1 MIITSLELNNFGPFK
16 GKHHFSIKPI
26 TDKKPVVIIMGH
38 NGAGKTTFLEA
49 LQLGLYGAFSWGL
62 KNMSPRY
69 QSVIKQKYN
78 RKAQIENP
86 EGEFSVAVGFNWR
99 NGRSIDH
106 YTLERKWWIN
116 LEGKLYEEFIVN
128 KNDVELEDREAFE
141 FQEKLRSFLPPTL
154 IEFFLFDGERIDY
167 ILRNADFSTI
177 LRDGAINMFGLDIA
191 NRLQKDLKTVF
202 NKNQYSKSLTKDE
215 EKMHEINTQL
225 DDAQE
230 KYSIYSAEI
239 AKFEAQKDELVS
251 LREMLFNEF
260 KLNGGLLV
268 EEQRQLELQIKDLE
282 QIRTKANEKIKEAI
296 SDLLP
301 FQIVSSLFKEMVR
314 KVEEEKKSREQE
326 TAYKAIIKQGDSLLE
341 KWNKKVGIE
350 HGEICAKFFEYLI
363 KQLGKNKQEAYL
375 FDFSESDIRKI
386 QYTYE
391 RVKSTSLS
399 QYGLWFKQIE
409 ECTTTIQSIRKKLEI
424 SIRESS
430 LEETWSNI
438 QAIDSEILE
447 LNIKIKDS
455 QEKANIALQDIQRL
469 SNEKEKLA
477 SKISEIQKD
486 ESVVNLADKLTS
498 MMQEYQ
504 QKSLEKQAVLLATE
518 IKKQFCGLL
527 QKKDYI
533 SSVYIDTSNFNLTI
547 KGRNN
552 EIIPSYLL
560 SAGER
565 QLLLLAIIKAF
576 LIVSGRELPLVL
588 DTLMGRLDLKHRD
601 AIITRF
607 LMNTDLQTIVLATDS
622 EFSRE
627 EISEISGVVS
637 KVYQISYH
645 DETGVSEVVSEEGM
659 TV

>member
-16 GKHHFSIKPI
+16 DKHLFSIKPT

-69 QSVIKQKYN
+69 QSVIKQKFN
-78 RKAQIENP
+78 RKAHNDNP

-99 NGRSIDH
+99 SGKCIEH
-106 YTLERKWWIN
+106 YKLERKWWIN
-116 LEGKLYEEFIVN
+116 LEGKLYEKFIVFKN
-128 KNDVELEDREAFE
+128 KVELEEREAFE
-141 FQEKLRSFLPPTL
+141 FQEKLRSFLPPSL

-191 NRLQKDLKTVF
+191 SRLQKDLKTVF
-202 NKNQYSKSLTKDE
+202 NKNQYTKSLTKDE
-215 EKMHEINTQL
+215 EKMHEINIKL
-225 DDAQE
+225 NDIQE
-230 KYSIYSAEI
+230 KYSLYSSEI
-239 AKFEAQKDELVS
+239 ANFEVKKDELLS
-251 LREMLFNEF
+251 QREMLFNEF
-260 KLNGGLLV
+260 KLNGGLLA

-282 QIRTKANEKIKEAI
+282 QVRTKTNEKIRESI

-301 FQIVSSLFKEMVR
+301 FQIVSSLFKETVC

-326 TAYKAIIKQGDSLLE
+326 TAYNTIIKQGDSLLA

-350 HGEICAKFFEYLI
+350 QGELSAKFFEYLVD
-363 KQLGKNKQEAYL
+363 QLGKNKRESYL
-375 FDFSESDIRKI
+375 FDFSESEIRKI

-391 RVKSTSLS
+391 RVKSTSLIK
-399 QYGLWFKQIE
+399 YGLWFKQID
-409 ECTTTIQSIRKKLEI
+409 ECTTTIQAIRKKLEV
-424 SIRESS
+424 SIKESS
-430 LEETWSNI
+430 LEETWEAI
-438 QAIDSEILE
+438 QAIDAELLE
-447 LNIKIKDS
+447 LNIKIKEV
-455 QEKANIALQDIQRL
+455 QEKANLALQDIQHL
-469 SNEKEKLA
+469 SNEKEKLV

-486 ESVVNLADKLTS
+486 ESVVNLADKLGS

-504 QKSLEKQAVLLATE
+504 QISLEKQVVHLAQE
-518 IKKQFCGLL
+518 IKKQFSVLL

-533 SSVYIDTSNFNLTI
+533 NSVFIDSSDFNLTL

-576 LIVSGRELPLVL
+576 LNVSGRELPLVL

-607 LMNTDLQTIVLATDS
+607 LMNTDLQTIILATDS

-627 EISEISGVVS
+627 EIKEISGVVS
-637 KVYQISYH
+637 NVYQISYH
-645 DETGVSEVVSEEGM
+645 EETGVTKVVSEGM
-659 TV
+659 PV

>member
-16 GKHHFSIKPI
+16 DKHYFSIKPT

-49 LQLGLYGAFSWGL
+49 LQLSLYGAFSWGL

-69 QSVIKQKYN
+69 QAVIKQKFN

-99 NGRSIDH
+99 NGKCIDH
-106 YTLERKWWIN
+106 YKLERKWWIS
-116 LEGKLYEEFIVN
+116 LEGKLFEKFIVI
-128 KNDVELEDREAFE
+128 KNEVELEDKDAFE
-141 FQEKLRSFLPPTL
+141 FQEKLRSFLPPSL

-191 NRLQKDLKTVF
+191 TRLQKDLKTVF
-202 NKNQYSKSLTKDE
+202 NKNQYTKSLTKDE
-215 EKMHEINTQL
+215 EKMHEINVQL
-225 DDAQE
+225 DDIQE
-230 KYSIYSAEI
+230 KYSFYSSEI
-239 AKFEAQKDELVS
+239 VNLEAKKDELLS
-251 LREMLFNEF
+251 QREMLFNEF
-260 KLNGGLLV
+260 KLNGGLLA

-282 QIRTKANEKIKEAI
+282 QVRTKANEKIRESI

-301 FQIVSSLFKEMVR
+301 FQIVSSLFRETVR

-326 TAYKAIIKQGDSLLE
+326 TAYKTIIKQGDSLLA
-341 KWNKKVGIE
+341 KWNKKVGNE
-350 HGEICAKFFEYLI
+350 QGEISAKFFEYLI
-363 KQLGKNKQEAYL
+363 NQLRKNKSESYL
-375 FDFSESDIRKI
+375 FDFSENEIRKI
-386 QYTYE
+386 QYTFE
-391 RVKSTSLS
+391 RMKSTPIN

-409 ECTTTIQSIRKKLEI
+409 ECTATIQAIRKKLEV
-424 SIRESS
+424 SIKESS
-430 LEETWSNI
+430 LEETWESI
-438 QAIDSEILE
+438 QAIDVDLLD
-447 LNIKIKDS
+447 LNIKIKES

-469 SNEKEKLA
+469 SIEKEKLV

-486 ESVVNLADKLTS
+486 ESVVNLADKLAS

-504 QKSLEKQAVLLATE
+504 LKSLEKQVVLLASE
-518 IKKQFCGLL
+518 IKKQFSGLL

-533 SSVYIDTSNFNLTI
+533 GSVFIDSSNFNLTI
-547 KGRNN
+547 RGRNN

-588 DTLMGRLDLKHRD
+588 DTLMGRLDLKHRE
-601 AIITRF
+601 AIIRRF

-622 EFSRE
+622 EFSCE
-627 EISEISGVVS
+627 EITEISGVVS
-637 KVYQISYH
+637 KVYQISYQE
-645 DETGVSEVVSEEGM
+645 ETGVTEVVSEGM

>member
-16 GKHHFSIKPI
+16 DKHHFSIKPT

-69 QSVIKQKYN
+69 QAVIKQKFN

-99 NGRSIDH
+99 NGKCIDH
-106 YTLERKWWIN
+106 YKLERKWWIN
-116 LEGKLYEEFIVN
+116 LEGKLYEKFIVI
-128 KNDVELEDREAFE
+128 KNEVELEDKEAFE
-141 FQEKLRSFLPPTL
+141 FQEKLRSFLPPSL

-191 NRLQKDLKTVF
+191 SRLQKDLKTVF
-202 NKNQYSKSLTKDE
+202 NKNQYTKSLTKDE
-215 EKMHEINTQL
+215 EKMHEINIQL
-225 DDAQE
+225 DDIQE
-230 KYSIYSAEI
+230 KYSLYSSEI
-239 AKFEAQKDELVS
+239 ANFEAKKDELLS
-251 LREMLFNEF
+251 QREMLFNEF
-260 KLNGGLLV
+260 KLNGGLLA

-282 QIRTKANEKIKEAI
+282 QIRTKANEKIRESI

-301 FQIVSSLFKEMVR
+301 FQIVSSLFKETVR

-326 TAYKAIIKQGDSLLE
+326 TAYNTIIKQGDSLLA

-350 HGEICAKFFEYLI
+350 QGELSAKFFEYLVN
-363 KQLGKNKQEAYL
+363 QLGKNKRESYL
-375 FDFSESDIRKI
+375 FDFSESEIRKI
-386 QYTYE
+386 QYTFE
-391 RVKSTSLS
+391 RVKSTPLT

-409 ECTTTIQSIRKKLEI
+409 ECTTTIQAIRKKLEV
-424 SIRESS
+424 SIKESS
-430 LEETWSNI
+430 LEETWETI
-438 QAIDSEILE
+438 QAIDAELLE
-447 LNIKIKDS
+447 LNIKIKET

-469 SNEKEKLA
+469 SNEKEKLV

-486 ESVVNLADKLTS
+486 ESVVNLADKLAS

-504 QKSLEKQAVLLATE
+504 QKSLEKQVVLLATE
-518 IKKQFCGLL
+518 IKKQFSGLL

-533 SSVYIDTSNFNLTI
+533 SSVFIDSKNFNLTL

-576 LIVSGRELPLVL
+576 LNVSGRELPLVL

-627 EISEISGVVS
+627 EITEISGVVS
-637 KVYQISYH
+637 KVYQISYQE
-645 DETGVSEVVSEEGM
+645 ETGVTEVVSEGM